1 MDAASNVT
9 SYTCDSAGRR
19 IQVIDALANTI
30 HTAYDLEGRVLVTW
44 GATYPVAYDYDD
56 FGRMIAMYTL
66 RDPSLVISNYSSFIT
81 HTSSLD
87 RTRWLYDETTGLL
100 TNKVYADG
108 HGPSYTYTPDGK
120 LATRTWAR
128 GIVTTY
134 SYDSLGQLTN
144 ISYSDGTP
152 SVTFTFDRLG
162 RQTTITDGAGTRA
175 FTYNDALQLQS
186 ETNTQGVLQY
196 VFDSQARPAGYDL
209 SSGGTTSVSSV
220 RYGYDEMG
228 RFLRVDADVPAASLS
243 RQTFQYAYLPGS
255 DLIQSVLETNTGFSL
270 TRAYEPNRNLI
281 TSITNSFGGTQL
293 HRFDCTNDEIGR
305 RTKRTDYDLSVVL
318 SNLFAYNVRSE
329 LEEASMGTNSYSY
342 RYDPIGNRRTATNN
356 AEALAY
362 AANALNQ
369 YSQISNQTSQVSP
382 VFDLD
387 GNMTGYKDWTFIWDA
402 ENRLVL
408 ASNATTVVSNS
419 YDYMSRRVAKVVN
432 GQAIVFTYQGWAMI
446 REVSGTTSNSY
457 VYGLDL
463 SGTAQGAGTIGGI
476 LSASFGGTTSVSSA
490 FYCYDANGNVTDLVG
505 TNGEFLAQYQY
516 DPYGNTISK
525 SGALA
530 DVNPFRFS
538 TKYLDAETGL
548 YYYGYRFYNPEIGRW
563 ASRDPSSEK
572 GGLNLYGTVW
582 NSPIRYADPLGLAPQ
597 LCGIDSNGMPI
608 YCDDPP
614 PCHGHC
620 PPPTDPG
627 AECLDVPG
635 LPADSSECD
644 LYGDRRYLG
653 TSLKCFCKCAG
664 DSDWSKKVRGCLRCM
679 DKKGVDPFEAHI
691 RCYQTASNAGYDRP
705 NIRIGCC
712 YVSCLR
718 GGR

>member
-1 MDAASNVT
+1 
-9 SYTCDSAGRR
+9 
-19 IQVIDALANTI
+19 
-30 HTAYDLEGRVLVTW
+30 
-44 GATYPVAYDYDD
+44 
-56 FGRMIAMYTL
+56 
-66 RDPSLVISNYSSFIT
+66 
-81 HTSSLD
+81 
-87 RTRWLYDETTGLL
+87 
-100 TNKVYADG
+100 
-108 HGPSYTYTPDGK
+108 
-120 LATRTWAR
+120 
-128 GIVTTY
+128 
-134 SYDSLGQLTN
+134 
-144 ISYSDGTP
+144 
-152 SVTFTFDRLG
+152 
-162 RQTTITDGAGTRA
+162 
-175 FTYNDALQLQS
+175 
-186 ETNTQGVLQY
+186 
-196 VFDSQARPAGYDL
+196 
-209 SSGGTTSVSSV
+209 
-220 RYGYDEMG
+220 
-228 RFLRVDADVPAASLS
+228 
-243 RQTFQYAYLPGS
+243 
-255 DLIQSVLETNTGFSL
+255 
-270 TRAYEPNRNLI
+270 
-281 TSITNSFGGTQL
+281 
-293 HRFDCTNDEIGR
+293 
-305 RTKRTDYDLSVVL
+305 
-318 SNLFAYNVRSE
+318 
-329 LEEASMGTNSYSY
+329 
-342 RYDPIGNRRTATNN
+342 
-356 AEALAY
+356 
-362 AANALNQ
+362 
-369 YSQISNQTSQVSP
+369 
-382 VFDLD
+382 
-387 GNMTGYKDWTFIWDA
+387 
-402 ENRLVL
+402 
-408 ASNATTVVSNS
+408 
-419 YDYMSRRVAKVVN
+419 
-432 GQAIVFTYQGWAMI
+432 MI
-446 REVSGTTSNSY
+446 REVSGTTTNSY

>member
-1 MDAASNVT
+1 
-9 SYTCDSAGRR
+9 
-19 IQVIDALANTI
+19 
-30 HTAYDLEGRVLVTW
+30 
-44 GATYPVAYDYDD
+44 
-56 FGRMIAMYTL
+56 
-66 RDPSLVISNYSSFIT
+66 
-81 HTSSLD
+81 
-87 RTRWLYDETTGLL
+87 
-100 TNKVYADG
+100 
-108 HGPSYTYTPDGK
+108 
-120 LATRTWAR
+120 
-128 GIVTTY
+128 
-134 SYDSLGQLTN
+134 
-144 ISYSDGTP
+144 
-152 SVTFTFDRLG
+152 
-162 RQTTITDGAGTRA
+162 
-175 FTYNDALQLQS
+175 
-186 ETNTQGVLQY
+186 
-196 VFDSQARPAGYDL
+196 
-209 SSGGTTSVSSV
+209 
-220 RYGYDEMG
+220 
-228 RFLRVDADVPAASLS
+228 
-243 RQTFQYAYLPGS
+243 
-255 DLIQSVLETNTGFSL
+255 VLETNTGFSL

-548 YYYGYRFYNPEIGRW
+548 YYYGYRFYNPEVGRW
-563 ASRDPSSEK
+563 VNRDPLTEK
-572 GGLNLYGTVW
+572 GHKVSLGNKRPNFKMFNLKNDHGLLNAVRAEGVGGWHYYAFVFNNPVSAIDPTGKQPVNDVCCVSTDIPTVKCKCTFLAWKHKPTTPCTSQNQGAMEIVDFDAGCSGAGHSACIRAQCRNQGCKVRMTWYCEFIIEDNDGNVVDDPGLNWHGGSTILKDCG
-582 NSPIRYADPLGLAPQ
+582 YAL
-597 LCGIDSNGMPI
+597 
-608 YCDDPP
+608 
-614 PCHGHC
+614 
-620 PPPTDPG
+620 
-627 AECLDVPG
+627 
-635 LPADSSECD
+635 
-644 LYGDRRYLG
+644 
-653 TSLKCFCKCAG
+653 
-664 DSDWSKKVRGCLRCM
+664 
-679 DKKGVDPFEAHI
+679 
-691 RCYQTASNAGYDRP
+691 
-705 NIRIGCC
+705 
-712 YVSCLR
+712 
-718 GGR
+718 